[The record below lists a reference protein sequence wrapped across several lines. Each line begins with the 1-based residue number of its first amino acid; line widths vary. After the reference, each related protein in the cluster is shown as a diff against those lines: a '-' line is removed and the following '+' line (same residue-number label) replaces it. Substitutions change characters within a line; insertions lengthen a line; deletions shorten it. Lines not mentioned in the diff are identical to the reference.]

1 MTKRKSPKKRSNKM
15 KEDIHKQFKPNKTPK
30 QVFRMGAFGGTYF
43 RPIYSSVTN
52 KNYTPEEAMKGL
64 PKSWFQGLDM
74 EKILAWK
81 IMPRFMMLVMSVM
94 YIRVLEW
101 GMSLDDLSTQQSAMI
116 SVCSGAMTGAFA
128 VWLGSE
134 K

>member
-1 MTKRKSPKKRSNKM
+1 
-15 KEDIHKQFKPNKTPK
+15 
-30 QVFRMGAFGGTYF
+30 
-43 RPIYSSVTN
+43 
-52 KNYTPEEAMKGL
+52 
-64 PKSWFQGLDM
+64 M

-81 IMPRFMMLVMSVM
+81 IMPRLMMLVMTVM

-101 GMSLDDLSTQQSAMI
+101 GMSLEDLSTQQSAMI
-116 SVCSGAMTGAFA
+116 SICSGALTGAFA

>member
-1 MTKRKSPKKRSNKM
+1 
-15 KEDIHKQFKPNKTPK
+15 
-30 QVFRMGAFGGTYF
+30 MGL
-43 RPIYSSVTN
+43 
-52 KNYTPEEAMKGL
+52 AM
-64 PKSWFQGLDM
+64 D
-74 EKILAWK
+74 KILAWR
-81 IMPRFMMLVMSVM
+81 IMPRLMMLVMTIM

-101 GMSLDDLSTQQSAMI
+101 GMSLDDLSTQQSSMI

>member
-1 MTKRKSPKKRSNKM
+1 
-15 KEDIHKQFKPNKTPK
+15 
-30 QVFRMGAFGGTYF
+30 
-43 RPIYSSVTN
+43 
-52 KNYTPEEAMKGL
+52 
-64 PKSWFQGLDM
+64 M

-81 IMPRFMMLVMSVM
+81 IMPRLMMLVMTVM

-116 SVCSGAMTGAFA
+116 SICSGALTGAFA
-128 VWLGSE
+128 VFLGSE

>member
-1 MTKRKSPKKRSNKM
+1 MT
-15 KEDIHKQFKPNKTPK
+15 
-30 QVFRMGAFGGTYF
+30 VA
-43 RPIYSSVTN
+43 
-52 KNYTPEEAMKGL
+52 
-64 PKSWFQGLDM
+64 M

-81 IMPRFMMLVMSVM
+81 ILPRLMMLVMTIM
-94 YIRVLEW
+94 YIRVIEW
-101 GMSLDDLSTQQSAMI
+101 GMSLEDLSTQQSAMI